1 MTAMVDDE
9 TLDFSTSDD
18 VQIVESFDAMGL
30 KDELLRGIYAYGSRP
45 GAGGRRRRC
54 GADGRP
60 APRAGFEKP
69 SAIQQRAI
77 MPILKVRRLPSPAD
91 PPQSRPNGIHIPL
104 RPRHSHPPVRASP
117 DPLAAGWPRRCAH
130 IEGPRR

>member
-77 MPILKVRRLPSPAD
+77 MPILKGRDTIAQA
-91 PPQSRPNGIHIPL
+91 QSGTGKTTIFSAR
-104 RPRHSHPPVRASP
+104 RPRAACDHGGRA
-117 DPLAAGWPRRCAH
+117 A
-130 IEGPRR
+130 